1 MAAQDY
7 YMKKLLEDK
16 DRFADFVNVNVFHG
30 KQVLTSADLIQLPN
44 ESGIVVIDSDGTKRT
59 IERRRDI
66 VMKAQFGAYFCI
78 VASENQ
84 GKVHY
89 AMAVREMMYDALD
102 YTEQVRKIEELHR
115 KAGDKLEGAEFLSHF
130 TKEDRVTPVITLSLY
145 YGSQTWD
152 GPTSLYE
159 MMGIDET
166 WEEINLVR
174 SCLPDY
180 RINLIDIRNGADI
193 EKYRT
198 SLQHVFSMVKYNK
211 NKSKLYEYTRSHREE
226 INRMDHASKAAA
238 LALLGEQKRLLKIL
252 EEKKEE
258 GIDVCQAID
267 DLIADGERKGMEKER
282 INFIRKQYNKYITA
296 SQAAGI
302 LDLEETYIEDV
313 MKLFKQYPNYTD
325 DEIVS
330 LLHS

>member
-1 MAAQDY
+1 
-7 YMKKLLEDK
+7 
-16 DRFADFVNVNVFHG
+16 
-30 KQVLTSADLIQLPN
+30 
-44 ESGIVVIDSDGTKRT
+44 
-59 IERRRDI
+59 
-66 VMKAQFGAYFCI
+66 
-78 VASENQ
+78 
-84 GKVHY
+84 
-89 AMAVREMMYDALD
+89 
-102 YTEQVRKIEELHR
+102 
-115 KAGDKLEGAEFLSHF
+115 
-130 TKEDRVTPVITLSLY
+130 
-145 YGSQTWD
+145 
-152 GPTSLYE
+152 
-159 MMGIDET
+159 MGIDET
-166 WEEINLVR
+166 LEEINLVR

-180 RINLIDIRNGADI
+180 RINLIDIRNRADI

-211 NKSKLYEYTRSHREE
+211 NKSKLSEYTRSHREE

-258 GIDVCQAID
+258 GIDVCPAID

-296 SQAAGI
+296 GQAAGI